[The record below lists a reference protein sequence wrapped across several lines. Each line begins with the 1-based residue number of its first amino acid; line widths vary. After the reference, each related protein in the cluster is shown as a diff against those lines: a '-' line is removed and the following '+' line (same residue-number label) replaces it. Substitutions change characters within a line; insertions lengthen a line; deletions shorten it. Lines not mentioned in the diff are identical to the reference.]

1 MNDGAIL
8 AQLMAQSQAAGA
20 DLATLRAL
28 AEEAGALAAER
39 ALARL
44 GLDDAAA
51 AKDMGELRELL
62 AAWRDARA
70 SLWKAALGWVA
81 KLAGTVVLAGLAIR
95 FGLVVPL
102 K

>member
-1 MNDGAIL
+1 MSDGAIL
-8 AQLMAQSQAAGA
+8 AQLMAQGQAAGA

-28 AEEAGALAAER
+28 AEEAGTLAAER

-51 AKDMGELRELL
+51 AKDMGDLRELL
-62 AAWRDARA
+62 ALWRDARA

-81 KLAGTVVLAGLAIR
+81 RLAGTVVLAGLAIK
-95 FGLVVPL
+95 FGVLGPF

>member
-8 AQLMAQSQAAGA
+8 AQLMAQGQAAGA

-62 AAWRDARA
+62 ALWRDARA

-81 KLAGTVVLAGLAIR
+81 RLAGTVVLAGLAIK
-95 FGLVVPL
+95 FGVLEPF

>member
-1 MNDGAIL
+1 MNDGTVL
-8 AQLMAQSQAAGA
+8 AQLMAQGQAQGA
-20 DLATLRAL
+20 DLATMRAV

-62 AAWRDARA
+62 ALWRDARA
-70 SLWKAALGWVA
+70 SLWKAALGWA
-81 KLAGTVVLAGLAIR
+81 ARLAGTVVLAGLAIK
-95 FGLVVPL
+95 FGVLEPFR
-102 K
+102 

>member
-8 AQLMAQSQAAGA
+8 AQLMAQGQAAGA